1 MLTIPLH
8 PHLMGAPHRIAFN
21 GQSRDRRGAFAGASR

>member
-8 PHLMGAPHRIAFN
+8 PHLMGAPHRIAFIE
-21 GQSRDRRGAFAGASR
+21 QSRDRSGAFAGASR